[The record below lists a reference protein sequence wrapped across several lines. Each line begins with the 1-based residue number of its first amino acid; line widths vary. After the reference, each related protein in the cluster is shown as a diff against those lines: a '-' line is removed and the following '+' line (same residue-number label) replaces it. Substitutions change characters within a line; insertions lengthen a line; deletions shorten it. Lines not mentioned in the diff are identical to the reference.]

1 MKAYSAQLLFLAVFV
16 QFKTVEA
23 LCGWGDGLE
32 GAGWGERLVAAS
44 WFVDYGLIH
53 WLCFRVALV
62 RPALA
67 FGLPL
72 AMHAFFTM
80 RAVVEHGVVGLIG
93 VLFLYFLFWRPFVA
107 ARKLEWLRRG
117 WKHDLPG
124 DVA

>member
-1 MKAYSAQLLFLAVFV
+1 
-16 QFKTVEA
+16 
-23 LCGWGDGLE
+23 
-32 GAGWGERLVAAS
+32 
-44 WFVDYGLIH
+44 
-53 WLCFRVALV
+53 LCFRVALV